1 MLAKQRLHAL
11 ATTDPLTGLAN
22 RRKLDEVLPLEFRR
36 SQREE
41 LPLSVLLVDIDRFKQ
56 LNDAHGHL
64 VGDEVLK
71 TLADLLLS
79 FAQRAGDLAV
89 RLGGDEF
96 LVMLPGTDSPQAAAL
111 AQDLVRQVEQAQF
124 AAPVGQATV
133 SVGVATLVPSSGLH
147 NLEELLSH
155 TDKALYKAKRE
166 GRNRVVV
173 AALG

>member
-1 MLAKQRLHAL
+1 M
-11 ATTDPLTGLAN
+11 
-22 RRKLDEVLPLEFRR
+22 
-36 SQREE
+36 
-41 LPLSVLLVDIDRFKQ
+41 LLVDIDRFKQ

-96 LVMLPGTDSPQAAAL
+96 LVMLPGTDSAQAAAL
-111 AQDLVRQVEQAQF
+111 AKDLVRQVEQAQF